1 MSDRDG
7 GGSLAAFLL
16 GGLIGGALGVLFAPK
31 SGKESREKL
40 RELVEEASGKGEDLV
55 REARERGEQMFA
67 EGKEKFGAKKSQVQ
81 SAVEAA
87 RRAYQEEGGKRRVA
101 AELESR
107 PLS

>member
-7 GGSLAAFLL
+7 GGNLAAFLL

-31 SGKESREKL
+31 SGKESREQL
-40 RELVEEASGKGEDLV
+40 RQLLDEASDKGEKLV
-55 REARERGEQMFA
+55 REARERGEQLFA
-67 EGKEKFGAKKSQVQ
+67 EGKEKLGAKKTQVQ

-101 AELESR
+101 ADLDSR

>member
-1 MSDRDG
+1 MSDREG
-7 GGSLAAFLL
+7 GGNLAAFLL

-31 SGKESREKL
+31 SGKESREKM
-40 RELVEEASGKGEDLV
+40 REFMDEASGKGEDLV

-101 AELESR
+101 ADLESR